1 MLAFLFEHN
10 KAEDVWFLNYKY
22 IISIKTIK
30 KNVKV
35 PQKQLMGELTY
46 RNMCLYFK
54 AICQTN
60 QQGNCLKSNHIF

>member
-30 KNVKV
+30 KLNKC
-35 PQKQLMGELTY
+35 QSTTKTAHGETDLQEHV
-46 RNMCLYFK
+46 LVL
-54 AICQTN
+54 Q
-60 QQGNCLKSNHIF
+60 SNLSN